1 MKRSTLGIGLVSAI
15 VLLSVL
21 VIFQNTYGQADYV
34 INTDRGSDTITE
46 TSSEPEGP
54 QVWSTCNVCGEIT
67 TWQLYRTWHH
77 LIRITWFDQE
87 WYYAGWINVWT
98 IEAEISKWKGGTTI
112 GVSPCNCGL
121 ASGGG

>member
-54 QVWSTCNVCGEIT
+54 QVWSMCDVCGEIT
-67 TWQLYRTWHH
+67 TWQFYRTWHH

-87 WYYAGWINVWT
+87 
-98 IEAEISKWKGGTTI
+98 
-112 GVSPCNCGL
+112 
-121 ASGGG
+121 